1 MQPLL
6 SSLLIKTFHP
16 TDKINYFIPHLAKH
30 LRYVYITQEKATLR
44 MNNFVCSFL
53 SKSSSSCCQKLKHF
67 YVCRKLFGKTK
78 SAKNIFTRDK
88 QSVDGEEDAGVAEQT
103 ALR

>member
-44 MNNFVCSFL
+44 MNNFVCSL
-53 SKSSSSCCQKLKHF
+53 LQSCCQKLKHF

>member
-44 MNNFVCSFL
+44 MNNFVCSFSANPL
-53 SKSSSSCCQKLKHF
+53 RLVAKNLNIFMCAENFSVKLKVQKIFSHGIN
-67 YVCRKLFGKTK
+67 KALT
-78 SAKNIFTRDK
+78 AKRTP
-88 QSVDGEEDAGVAEQT
+88 G
-103 ALR
+103 